1 MSLASF
7 LLPVLLPLPLL
18 FSPRS
23 QAQVTSGG
31 EMESM
36 LFCTVCNTV
45 VGSLNDDLKYLIDAN
60 KYWRQADLD
69 QRLALAC
76 GHPQI
81 SKGEMKA
88 VCGRFVMEHF
98 RKLKHELYRRYT
110 PGYEEH
116 EELIAVRDFCESLK
130 ACRPQ
135 QLTLYE
141 HYTRAAKKM
150 VGEYEDKQSPY
161 LAYQHKKMKER
172 LLM

>member
-1 MSLASF
+1 MSALSLFRFIFAAFFLA
-7 LLPVLLPLPLL
+7 
-18 FSPRS
+18 PRGCR
-23 QAQVTSGG
+23 AEVGEGG

-36 LFCTVCNTV
+36 LFCTVCTVV
-45 VGSLNDDLKYLIDAN
+45 VGSLNEDLKYLLDAN

-88 VCGRFVMEHF
+88 GCGRFMMEHY
-98 RKLKHELYRRYT
+98 RTLKHELYRRYT

-116 EELIAVRDFCESLK
+116 EELLAVRDFCETLK

-135 QLTLYE
+135 QLTLHE
-141 HYTRAAKKM
+141 HYARAAQRM